1 MIIET
6 FYKKL
11 AIPDD
16 CHLGKRVY
24 KKLFYENA
32 KLGVTD
38 KKAFTNDIE
47 EIDWIYTLKPETINI
62 SSYEDEGKEYH
73 EIAIIQVA
81 LKETTR
87 YKRIA
92 QIIQRAIPYP
102 VFIVFMH
109 DSSIAFNVA
118 MKRINR
124 ADSEK
129 ITIDEFHD
137 TNWIDLEKLTD
148 YESRFLES
156 CDIKGFSY
164 NNFFTFYSDIVK
176 RIIALNCAELSGV
189 FSVDSKHLEH
199 DRAKVLNSIKKLQ
212 HMQTE
217 LRSELKKESQFNR
230 KVELNVQIKNVS
242 KQIEHYKACI

>member
-1 MIIET
+1 MIIDL

-16 CHLGKRVY
+16 CYLGKRVY

-47 EIDWIYTLKPETINI
+47 EIEWHYTLKPETINI
-62 SSYEDEGKEYH
+62 HSFEDEEKEYH
-73 EIAIIQVA
+73 EIAIIQVV
-81 LKETTR
+81 LKEATR

-92 QIIQRAIPYP
+92 HIIQRAIPYP
-102 VFIVFMH
+102 IFIVFI
-109 DSSIAFNVA
+109 DGSSVALNVA

-148 YESRFLES
+148 YESDFLES
-156 CDIKGFSY
+156 CAIKDFSY
-164 NNFFTFYSDIVK
+164 NNFFEFYSDLVK

-189 FSVDSKHLEH
+189 YSVNSKYKDS
-199 DRAKVLNSIKKLQ
+199 DRTKVLNSIEKLQ
-212 HMQTE
+212 HMQAE
-217 LRSELKKESQFNR
+217 LRSEIKKESQFNR
-230 KVELNVQIKNVS
+230 KVELNVQIKSIS
-242 KQIEHYKACI
+242 KQIEHQKACI

>member
-1 MIIET
+1 MSIDS

-62 SSYEDEGKEYH
+62 LRYEDEEKEYH

-102 VFIVFMH
+102 IFIVFV
-109 DSSIAFNVA
+109 SGSNIAFNVA
-118 MKRINR
+118 MKRVNR

-137 TNWIDLEKLTD
+137 TNWIDLEELAG
-148 YESRFLES
+148 YESDFLES
-156 CDIKGFSY
+156 CDVKDFSY
-164 NNFFTFYSDIVK
+164 NNFFAFYSDIVK

-189 FSVDSKHLEH
+189 YSVGSKYLED

-212 HMQTE
+212 YMQTE
-217 LRSELKKESQFNR
+217 LRSELKKETQFNR
-230 KVELNVQIKNVS
+230 KVELNVQIKNIS
-242 KQIEHYKACI
+242 KQIEQHKTCI